1 MIPAPVTSLNKPDK
15 RCSPCLKEPATTAG
29 KDSPLPT
36 GLKDAEG
43 GSLTTL
49 DLIVKV
55 GETTVGT
62 LWLLVMIAIA
72 PEVTRVSGIL
82 EEERGDARG
91 LLLRALGAH
100 LKSLLGTTSTAI
112 ITPRENKVEIL
123 CVKDVEEEQKNIC
136 KKGNKGEKK
145 VRKSEEN

>member
-15 RCSPCLKEPATTAG
+15 RCSTCLKEPATTAG

-43 GSLTTL
+43 GSLITL

-55 GETTVGT
+55 GETAVGT

-82 EEERGDARG
+82 EEERGDVRDLRLRGPGARG
-91 LLLRALGAH
+91 M
-100 LKSLLGTTSTAI
+100 SLLGSTSTAI